1 MTSQSIIWENNTD
14 SDIESLFGIALRNA
28 NEGGAR
34 LSDRETN
41 TVESSHF
48 PTLSHFVYVSVAG
61 IAFVITTGLLSWKLK
76 KDNRADAA
84 HEDNADENLAHSTI
98 SKTKMEVHQRSSG
111 KKRGTSIH
119 KIMPFYGKSK
129 HTYDQQPV
137 CGNNLNTEPNQAK
150 VENNQRSLRKK
161 KMIPIHKIS
170 SLHLQFDH
178 TDAPSHKLV
187 KRLQK
192 RLKRKKNKSKF
203 LKRNGNL
210 NAESSV
216 DL

>member
-1 MTSQSIIWENNTD
+1 LNFRKIISFSVDCRSVNALRELDISSLITDVLSNINITGELLRELHISGREEFMRVRELTMTSQSIIWENNTD

-98 SKTKMEVHQRSSG
+98 SKTKMEVHQR
-111 KKRGTSIH
+111 
-119 KIMPFYGKSK
+119 
-129 HTYDQQPV
+129 
-137 CGNNLNTEPNQAK
+137 
-150 VENNQRSLRKK
+150 
-161 KMIPIHKIS
+161 
-170 SLHLQFDH
+170 
-178 TDAPSHKLV
+178 
-187 KRLQK
+187 
-192 RLKRKKNKSKF
+192 
-203 LKRNGNL
+203 
-210 NAESSV
+210 
-216 DL
+216 